1 MSADFYAWM
10 QNYIDKNQA
19 VHGVGVC
26 WEYLNGKR
34 HMCFSD
40 MCGTYSHPTLRVSKS
55 GDNGCRVRFS
65 RAVKSWRNAIK
76 AIGGFYFDDRTQ
88 SWINSSMTT
97 SQTEQALIASKI
109 PRYCMRVEV
118 SKNSGSCSVVNK
130 NSGGGSSSSSSS
142 TPEKKPKRKRE
153 ESNNDETRKNAKHQR
168 LLGFGK
174 HKDKTYEYVRQ
185 NDIGYCNW
193 VIMQQNPSK
202 GDFENFQNYLKE
214 E

>member
-1 MSADFYAWM
+1 MSDDFFAWIDE
-10 QNYIDKNQA
+10 YIDTNQA
-19 VHGVGVC
+19 DHGVGVC

-65 RAVKSWRNAIK
+65 RAVKSWCNAIK

-88 SWINSSMTT
+88 SWINSSMTI

-109 PRYCMRVEV
+109 PGYCIR
-118 SKNSGSCSVVNK
+118 
-130 NSGGGSSSSSSS
+130 GSSSSSSS

>member
-1 MSADFYAWM
+1 M
-10 QNYIDKNQA
+10 
-19 VHGVGVC
+19 
-26 WEYLNGKR
+26 
-34 HMCFSD
+34 
-40 MCGTYSHPTLRVSKS
+40 
-55 GDNGCRVRFS
+55 RFS
-65 RAVKSWRNAIK
+65 RAVKSWCNAIK
-76 AIGGFYFDDRTQ
+76 AIGGFYFDDRTK

-153 ESNNDETRKNAKHQR
+153 ESNNDETRKKAKHQR
-168 LLGFGK
+168 LLLFGK
-174 HKDKTYEYVRQ
+174 HKYKTYEYVRQ
-185 NDIGYCNW
+185 NDKRYCNW
-193 VIMQQNPSK
+193 VMQQNTSEGK
-202 GDFENFQNYLKE
+202 DVFEDFQSYLKE

>member
-1 MSADFYAWM
+1 MSDDFFAWIDE
-10 QNYIDKNQA
+10 YIDTNQA
-19 VHGVGVC
+19 DHGVGVC

-55 GDNGCRVRFS
+55 GDNGCRVCFS
-65 RAVKSWRNAIK
+65 REVKSWRNAIK
-76 AIGGFYFDDRTQ
+76 AIGGFYFDDRTK

-109 PRYCMRVEV
+109 PRYCIR
-118 SKNSGSCSVVNK
+118 
-130 NSGGGSSSSSSS
+130 GSSSSSSS

-185 NDIGYCNW
+185 NDKRYCNW
-193 VIMQQNPSK
+193 VMQQNTSEGK
-202 GDFENFQNYLKE
+202 DVFEDFQSYLKE